1 MKQNNIQKYIWVF
14 ELRATHHAEIG
25 LTEVSV
31 LIVPDEIF
39 SVSELSFTPQGA
51 VMLSSLFTIC

>member
-1 MKQNNIQKYIWVF
+1 MVF

-31 LIVPDEIF
+31 LIVPDEKF
-39 SVSELSFTPQGA
+39 SVSELSFTPEGA